1 MISYRPLWRTLADRR
16 LKKMDL
22 LDIADISRGTLAKL
36 GKDEPVNLKVIDE
49 ICKNL
54 KCGISD
60 VVEFL
65 PTENTD

>member
-22 LDIADISRGTLAKL
+22 LEIADISRSTLAKL

-54 KCGISD
+54 KCSIPD
-60 VVEFL
+60 VIEYV
-65 PTENTD
+65 PTEQNE